1 LYIIEPGRKP
11 VESLVGEVILNILLA
26 EDDKNFGIV
35 IKNELEEERYNV
47 DIVNNGVDAVLSFVD
62 KPYDFVLIDIKMP
75 KLDGIS
81 ALRII
86 KKLNPEMPAIVF
98 SGNAGYNEMEESLKL
113 GAIRFFTKP
122 FEVDKLTDYIKK
134 QFKR

>member
-1 LYIIEPGRKP
+1 
-11 VESLVGEVILNILLA
+11 LNILLA

-47 DIVNNGVDAVLSFVD
+47 DIINNGVDAVLSFID
-62 KPYDFVLIDIKMP
+62 KPYDFVLIDIKMS

-86 KKLNPEMPAIVF
+86 KKLNPEVPAIVF
-98 SGNAGYNEMEESLKL
+98 SGNAGYNDIEESLKL

-122 FEVDKLTDYIKK
+122 FGIDELKNYIKK
-134 QFKR
+134 HLKG

>member
-1 LYIIEPGRKP
+1 MNKMGW
-11 VESLVGEVILNILLA
+11 GEVILNILLA

-47 DIVNNGVDAVLSFVD
+47 DIVNNGVDAVLSFID

-86 KKLNPEMPAIVF
+86 KKLNPEVPAIVF
-98 SGNAGYNEMEESLKL
+98 SGNAGYNEMEESMKL

-122 FEVDKLTDYIKK
+122 FEVDKLKDYIKK

>member
-1 LYIIEPGRKP
+1 MNKMGW
-11 VESLVGEVILNILLA
+11 GEVILNILLV

-47 DIVNNGVDAVLSFVD
+47 DIVNNGIDAVLRFVD

-86 KKLNPEMPAIVF
+86 KKLNPEVPAIVF

-122 FEVDKLTDYIKK
+122 FDVDELKDYIKK
-134 QFKR
+134 TFKR

>member
-1 LYIIEPGRKP
+1 
-11 VESLVGEVILNILLA
+11 LNILLA
-26 EDDKNFGIV
+26 EDDKNFSIV

-62 KPYDFVLIDIKMP
+62 KPYDFILIDIKMP

-81 ALRII
+81 ALRIM
-86 KKLNPEMPAIVF
+86 KRLNPEVPAIVF
-98 SGNAGYNEMEESLKL
+98 SGNAGYNEIEESLTL

-122 FEVDKLTDYIKK
+122 FEVGKLKDYIKNSLK
-134 QFKR
+134 GKIYSRY